1 MTKKNVSGRTEQSK
15 NLIVAAANS
24 RAHTVYGN
32 VNLWSE
38 ENESF

>member
-32 VNLWSE
+32 VNL
-38 ENESF
+38 